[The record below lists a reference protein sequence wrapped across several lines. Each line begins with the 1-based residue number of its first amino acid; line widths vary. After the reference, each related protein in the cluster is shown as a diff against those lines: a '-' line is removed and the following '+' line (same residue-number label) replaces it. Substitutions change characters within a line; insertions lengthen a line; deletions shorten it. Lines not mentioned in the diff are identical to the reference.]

1 MVRLLR
7 MLILE
12 CFTSKEEAETKFRL
26 SDEDVR
32 IANEQQHPQSINAN
46 LSKTFIRY

>member
-7 MLILE
+7 MLILVS
-12 CFTSKEEAETKFRL
+12 FNSKEEAETKFRL

-32 IANEQQHPQSINAN
+32 NAN
-46 LSKTFIRY
+46 